1 MAWEGY
7 RSRLCKCNDFN
18 VYGLFGRD
26 TLGIGLSLESAT
38 LMSESNSITF
48 VPLLHLRATGRQSKF
63 YSFRTSW

>member
-26 TLGIGLSLESAT
+26 RQIVGDGNHSDLNATNLFYTKFSTSAA
-38 LMSESNSITF
+38 S
-48 VPLLHLRATGRQSKF
+48 VG
-63 YSFRTSW
+63 